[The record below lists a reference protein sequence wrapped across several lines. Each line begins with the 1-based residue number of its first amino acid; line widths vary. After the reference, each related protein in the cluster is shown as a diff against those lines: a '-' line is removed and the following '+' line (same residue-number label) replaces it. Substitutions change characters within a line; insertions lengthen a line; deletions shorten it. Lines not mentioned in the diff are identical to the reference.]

1 MNKGRKCVVITQNEL
16 LSYVWTPVDPGIGDT
31 WAMSPSANHRG
42 CASRTSV
49 IHAACPAVP
58 GPGVPGVGLR
68 PLALTLLSGPCLAPL
83 LFYTF

>member
-1 MNKGRKCVVITQNEL
+1 MLSSLKMNCYRMSGL
-16 LSYVWTPVDPGIGDT
+16 LLDPGIGDT

-42 CASRTSV
+42 CAGRTPVS
-49 IHAACPAVP
+49 HAACPAVP
-58 GPGVPGVGLR
+58 GPGVGLR